1 MRANTKLT
9 KNLSA
14 AENWLFCTRAATN
27 VRTRAGVSP
36 YTTHGWLLVLCTAG
50 VAVSTV
56 IGWYYAALSRGPLVT
71 LGYQAASREHR
82 MVSPLSNVCAR
93 AGRPWSRCGRGWA
106 QSRC

>member
-50 VAVSTV
+50 VA
-56 IGWYYAALSRGPLVT
+56 
-71 LGYQAASREHR
+71 
-82 MVSPLSNVCAR
+82 
-93 AGRPWSRCGRGWA
+93 RP
-106 QSRC
+106 